1 VDGLPKI
8 FLISFLF
15 VSLTIRDDCFFS
27 KNGTPWCFTT
37 FLKEQFVTIND
48 RKIIYNILI
57 MNEKYLYIYNNLINY
72 TRNKDLY
79 QSLDREDNFSDRLT
93 LFLLHFSFFLK
104 NFKTND
110 NKKVLQEIYDFN
122 FRQLELSIREI
133 GYGDQSINK
142 KMKDYINLF
151 HSMVSEIH
159 FWENLTRT
167 DKINKFSIFL
177 SDFGK
182 IDELLDYFE
191 LFNENL
197 SKKTLN
203 SYLKSVSNP

>member
-1 VDGLPKI
+1 MD
-8 FLISFLF
+8 
-15 VSLTIRDDCFFS
+15 
-27 KNGTPWCFTT
+27 
-37 FLKEQFVTIND
+37 
-48 RKIIYNILI
+48 
-57 MNEKYLYIYNNLINY
+57 EKYIHIYNNLINY

-79 QSLDREDNFSDRLT
+79 KNLNREDSFSDRLT

-104 NFKTND
+104 NYKND
-110 NKKVLQEIYDFN
+110 ENKKILQEIYDYN

-159 FWENLTRT
+159 FW
-167 DKINKFSIFL
+167 DKLSKSEKLKKISFFL
-177 SDFGK
+177 SDFQNSE
-182 IDELLDYFE
+182 ELLDYFND
-191 LFNENL
+191 FNENL

-203 SYLKSVSNP
+203 YYLKSVSNP

>member
-1 VDGLPKI
+1 
-8 FLISFLF
+8 
-15 VSLTIRDDCFFS
+15 
-27 KNGTPWCFTT
+27 
-37 FLKEQFVTIND
+37 
-48 RKIIYNILI
+48 
-57 MNEKYLYIYNNLINY
+57 MNNKYIHIYNNLINY

-79 QSLDREDNFSDRLT
+79 KNLDREDSFSDRLT

-104 NFKTND
+104 NYKNEE
-110 NKKVLQEIYDFN
+110 NKKILQEIYDFN

-159 FWENLTRT
+159 FW
-167 DKINKFSIFL
+167 DKLSKSEKLNKISLFL
-177 SDFGK
+177 GEFK
-182 IDELLDYFE
+182 NNEELLTYFDN
-191 LFNENL
+191 FNLNL

-203 SYLKSVSNP
+203 SYLKSVSKP

>member
-1 VDGLPKI
+1 MDK
-8 FLISFLF
+8 
-15 VSLTIRDDCFFS
+15 
-27 KNGTPWCFTT
+27 
-37 FLKEQFVTIND
+37 
-48 RKIIYNILI
+48 
-57 MNEKYLYIYNNLINY
+57 KYLNIYNNLINY

-79 QSLDREDNFSDRLT
+79 KSLNREDNFSDRLT

-104 NFKTND
+104 NFKNVK
-110 NKKVLQEIYDFN
+110 NKTILQEIYDFN

-159 FWENLTRT
+159 FWDNLNRQEKLT
-167 DKINKFSIFL
+167 KFSVFL
-177 SDFGK
+177 IDFGN
-182 IDELLDYFE
+182 IEHLLDYFE
-191 LFNENL
+191 KFNENL

-203 SYLKSVSNP
+203 SYLKSVNNP

>member
-1 VDGLPKI
+1 
-8 FLISFLF
+8 
-15 VSLTIRDDCFFS
+15 
-27 KNGTPWCFTT
+27 
-37 FLKEQFVTIND
+37 
-48 RKIIYNILI
+48 

-79 QSLDREDNFSDRLT
+79 KSLNREDSFSDRLT

-104 NFKTND
+104 NFKKEE
-110 NKKVLQEIYDFN
+110 NKILLQEIYDFN

-142 KMKDYINLF
+142 KMKIYINIF

-159 FWENLTRT
+159 FWDNLTKYEKL
-167 DKINKFSIFL
+167 KIISIFL

-182 IDELLDYFE
+182 IDHLLDYFE
-191 LFNENL
+191 QFNEKL

-203 SYLKSVSNP
+203 SYLKSVSNQ

>member
-1 VDGLPKI
+1 
-8 FLISFLF
+8 
-15 VSLTIRDDCFFS
+15 
-27 KNGTPWCFTT
+27 
-37 FLKEQFVTIND
+37 
-48 RKIIYNILI
+48 
-57 MNEKYLYIYNNLINY
+57 MNEKYIHIYNNLINY

-79 QSLDREDNFSDRLT
+79 KNLNREDNFSDRLT

-104 NFKTND
+104 NYKNEE
-110 NKKVLQEIYDFN
+110 NKKILQEIYDFN

-159 FWENLTRT
+159 FWDDLSRS
-167 DKINKFSIFL
+167 DKLKKISIFL
-177 SDFGK
+177 SDFHNNEG
-182 IDELLDYFE
+182 LLEYFDN
-191 LFNENL
+191 FNTNL

>member
-1 VDGLPKI
+1 MTK
-8 FLISFLF
+8 
-15 VSLTIRDDCFFS
+15 
-27 KNGTPWCFTT
+27 
-37 FLKEQFVTIND
+37 
-48 RKIIYNILI
+48 
-57 MNEKYLYIYNNLINY
+57 KYIHIYNNLINF
-72 TRNKDLY
+72 TRNKELYKDLN
-79 QSLDREDNFSDRLT
+79 REDIFSDRLT

-104 NFKTND
+104 NYKNED

-159 FWENLTRT
+159 FWDNLSKS
-167 DKINKFSIFL
+167 DKIEKLSIFL
-177 SDFGK
+177 EDFNN
-182 IDELLDYFE
+182 IDDLLKYFDE
-191 LFNENL
+191 FNLNL

>member
-1 VDGLPKI
+1 MDK
-8 FLISFLF
+8 
-15 VSLTIRDDCFFS
+15 
-27 KNGTPWCFTT
+27 
-37 FLKEQFVTIND
+37 
-48 RKIIYNILI
+48 
-57 MNEKYLYIYNNLINY
+57 KYIHIYNNLINY

-79 QSLDREDNFSDRLT
+79 KNLNREDNFSDRLT

-104 NFKTND
+104 NYKNEK

-159 FWENLTRT
+159 FWDDLTKS
-167 DKINKFSIFL
+167 DKLKKISTFL
-177 SDFGK
+177 GDFNN
-182 IDELLDYFE
+182 IDDLIDYFDE
-191 LFNENL
+191 FNSNL

>member
-1 VDGLPKI
+1 
-8 FLISFLF
+8 
-15 VSLTIRDDCFFS
+15 
-27 KNGTPWCFTT
+27 
-37 FLKEQFVTIND
+37 
-48 RKIIYNILI
+48 
-57 MNEKYLYIYNNLINY
+57 MNKKYIHIYNNLINY

-79 QSLDREDNFSDRLT
+79 KNLDREDNFSDRLT

-104 NFKTND
+104 NYKNEE
-110 NKKVLQEIYDFN
+110 NKKILQEIYDYN

-159 FWENLTRT
+159 FWDDLSKSEKLK
-167 DKINKFSIFL
+167 KISIFL
-177 SDFGK
+177 SDFQNNE
-182 IDELLDYFE
+182 ELLEYFDI
-191 LFNENL
+191 FNTNL

-203 SYLKSVSNP
+203 SYLKSVINP

>member
-1 VDGLPKI
+1 MD
-8 FLISFLF
+8 
-15 VSLTIRDDCFFS
+15 
-27 KNGTPWCFTT
+27 KN
-37 FLKEQFVTIND
+37 
-48 RKIIYNILI
+48 
-57 MNEKYLYIYNNLINY
+57 YLNIYNNLINY
-72 TRNKDLY
+72 TRNKELY
-79 QSLDREDNFSDRLT
+79 KSLNREDNFSDRLT

-104 NFKTND
+104 NYKND
-110 NKKVLQEIYDFN
+110 ENKSVLQEIYDFN

-159 FWENLTRT
+159 FWEEMNKTEKL
-167 DKINKFSIFL
+167 KKFSIFL
-177 SDFGK
+177 SDFGN
-182 IDELLDYFE
+182 IDQLLEYFE

-203 SYLKSVSNP
+203 SYIKSVSNP

>member
-1 VDGLPKI
+1 
-8 FLISFLF
+8 
-15 VSLTIRDDCFFS
+15 
-27 KNGTPWCFTT
+27 
-37 FLKEQFVTIND
+37 
-48 RKIIYNILI
+48 
-57 MNEKYLYIYNNLINY
+57 MNQKYIYIYNNLINF

-79 QSLDREDNFSDRLT
+79 KNLNRKDVFSDRLT

-104 NFKTND
+104 NYQNEE

-159 FWENLTRT
+159 FWDNLSQT
-167 DKINKFSIFL
+167 DKIEKLSIFL
-177 SDFGK
+177 ADFNNIADLLK
-182 IDELLDYFE
+182 YFDE
-191 LFNENL
+191 FNLNL

-203 SYLKSVSNP
+203 SYLKSVSNA

>member
-1 VDGLPKI
+1 MYI
-8 FLISFLF
+8 H
-15 VSLTIRDDCFFS
+15 
-27 KNGTPWCFTT
+27 
-37 FLKEQFVTIND
+37 
-48 RKIIYNILI
+48 
-57 MNEKYLYIYNNLINY
+57 IYNNLINF

-79 QSLDREDNFSDRLT
+79 KDLNREDSFSDRLT

-104 NFKTND
+104 NYKNEE

-159 FWENLTRT
+159 FWDNLSKT
-167 DKINKFSIFL
+167 DKIKKLSIFL
-177 SDFGK
+177 KDFNN
-182 IDELLDYFE
+182 IDDLLKYFDE
-191 LFNENL
+191 FNLNL

-203 SYLKSVSNP
+203 YYLKSVSNP